1 MAETTEIMTRVTADT
16 RGFKKG
22 MSDVGRSLL
31 MAGGKVSR
39 FGTAMNANFRAITLG
54 ATAVG
59 AGLTA
64 GFLKDASELFIE
76 FNDTLVRTQAVMNT
90 TAGEAVVLEK
100 TIRAIGANTRFT
112 ATQAAQ
118 AAEVLA
124 IAGVSFNEMV
134 DDEVIDKLVKFAI
147 AGGVDIETA
156 TTIGVASVKAF
167 RMEIGDLDKA
177 TDVLV
182 QTFTSANVD
191 IVTLG
196 EAMKFVAPVA
206 AAAGVGI
213 EETAAAIGALGNA
226 GLRGTVAGTGL
237 RMAINKLL
245 KPTFDARKVINDLN
259 LDVFVLSDAG
269 VAANQALKATMNQMA
284 ITTRITE
291 RLSME
296 VKGLQSELNDLA
308 MEERKNTLA
317 ISEIRFRAAQQ
328 NRDLNESELDQ
339 IRRLELAN
347 DNLNITTQ
355 KRTLELMETSGAMKK
370 AEARQESLKETG
382 DSLLKTV
389 EMQTTGLTSLTDL
402 LHQMRDANITAAQA
416 LEIFGVRG
424 GTAVLSLNSQVDA
437 FDKLAAANYLAEGR
451 TVRFAETLQKSSYE
465 AMRVFKSQVEEAS
478 LSLGVHFVRALFDME
493 AAGEKSSGVI
503 SDFGKTLNEPGGLV
517 EQLTPQVVELAN
529 TLKENLP
536 EAIDTLVTTIPLFLE
551 VLQAVA
557 TSLPTFAKIGKVLVA
572 LVTPFVRLFG
582 LFTDFAQ
589 AIADFVAD
597 PSVGGLIKIFSTLFH
612 LVLEAIVVF
621 SGIGYVFRVLG
632 VYFEDTNESLSNM
645 FHLIADLSG
654 IFKGFTKILTMGLKP
669 LVKGQKGFK
678 AIDDAAGPL
687 TKKLQELQNIL
698 PGLRR
703 MFPKTNP
710 LTRGLKRIDDILA
723 SLVKRA
729 RDFGGWLKKLPGIKQ
744 IVGLRAKL
752 RDPRSAGQINN
763 SNLATARWAEGGGF
777 QKGQTMESMGIPKLA
792 TGGIV
797 TAPTFAQVGEA
808 GDEAVIPLN
817 PRVLSQIGEG
827 ITFTQPDIDLS
838 QIGITVNQPDMDLSQ
853 IGEGITFT
861 QPKMDLS
868 QIGITVTQPKMD
880 FSQIGEGITVTQPDI
895 DLNQEQ
901 STIQTLSKL
910 LKGISDSR
918 QEQIE
923 PVQEQLNTRVLTQ
936 IGEGITVTQPE
947 QIEPVQEQL
956 NTKELSKLLKGISV
970 TQPEQE
976 PVQEQLNTRAL
987 SQIASSI
994 GEGITVTQQEQLNT
1008 RALSQFGEGMG
1019 DLRRYL
1025 GRAPEPV
1032 MVRAP
1037 EPVKMKAPE
1046 PVKVEVDFIRERK
1059 QKKSSD
1065 TVINVNLG
1073 GITITGDNQD
1083 KDAIKRMMEREL
1095 PRIISRSVRSG
1106 ASGSI

>member
-1 MAETTEIMTRVTADT
+1 MVETTEIMTRVTADT

-90 TAGEAVVLEK
+90 TAGEAMVLEK
-100 TIRAIGANTRFT
+100 TIRDIGANTRFT

-147 AGGVDIETA
+147 AGGVDIQTA

-269 VAANQALKATMNQMA
+269 MSANQALKATMNQMA

-296 VKGLQSELNDLA
+296 VKGLQNELNDLA
-308 MEERKNTLA
+308 MQERKNSLA

-328 NRDLNESELDQ
+328 NRELNESELEQ
-339 IRRLELAN
+339 VRRLELAN

-355 KRTLELMETSGAMKK
+355 RRTIELMETTSAMKK
-370 AEARQESLKETG
+370 AESRQTELKSSG
-382 DSLLKTV
+382 DELLKTV

-424 GTAVLSLNSQVDA
+424 GTAVLSLMSQVDA
-437 FDKLAAANYLAEGR
+437 FDKLAAANFQAEGR
-451 TVRFAETLQKSSYE
+451 TIRFAETLQKSSFE

-478 LSLGVHFVRALFDME
+478 LSLGIHFVRALFDME
-493 AAGEKSSGVI
+493 TQGEKSTGVI
-503 SDFGKTLNEPGGLV
+503 SEFGRTLNEPGGLV
-517 EQLTPQVVELAN
+517 EQLTPKVEQLAK

-536 EAIDTLVTTIPLFLE
+536 EAIDVLVTTIPLFLE
-551 VLQAVA
+551 VLTAIA
-557 TSLPTFAKIGKVLVA
+557 NILPTLAKVGKVMVA

-582 LFTDFAQ
+582 LFIEFAQ
-589 AIADFVAD
+589 AVADFD
-597 PSVGGLIKIFSTLFH
+597 GSLSSVVNIFSTFINLAF
-612 LVLEAIVVF
+612 EALVVF
-621 SGIGYVFRVLG
+621 SGVGYIFRVLG
-632 VYFEDTNESLSNM
+632 VYFEETNEKLSKL
-645 FHLIADLSG
+645 FHTVADFAGLAKGLSKLVFALGKG
-654 IFKGFTKILTMGLKP
+654 IRNAFTR
-669 LVKGQKGFK
+669 F
-678 AIDDAAGPL
+678 
-687 TKKLQELQNIL
+687 

-703 MFPKTNP
+703 MVGELKIVQKATKLFDDALKGIIRTADRVKDALRNLPIVKQ
-710 LTRGLKRIDDILA
+710 LRGFRDKLK
-723 SLVKRA
+723 
-729 RDFGGWLKKLPGIKQ
+729 
-744 IVGLRAKL
+744 
-752 RDPRSAGQINN
+752 DPRSSQQIRQANER
-763 SNLATARWAEGGGF
+763 ARRMRDAPRDEFGRITGI
-777 QKGQTMESMGIPKLA
+777 ESGPLTKLA
-792 TGGIV
+792 KGGLV
-797 TAPTFAQVGEA
+797 QKATVAMVGEA
-808 GDEAVIPLN
+808 GAEAVIPLTTK
-817 PRVLSQIGEG
+817 VLSQIGEG
-827 ITFTQPDIDLS
+827 AA
-838 QIGITVNQPDMDLSQ
+838 
-853 IGEGITFT
+853 
-861 QPKMDLS
+861 
-868 QIGITVTQPKMD
+868 
-880 FSQIGEGITVTQPDI
+880 
-895 DLNQEQ
+895 
-901 STIQTLSKL
+901 
-910 LKGISDSR
+910 KGIQVDKSR
-918 QEQIE
+918 
-923 PVQEQLNTRVLTQ
+923 
-936 IGEGITVTQPE
+936 G
-947 QIEPVQEQL
+947 
-956 NTKELSKLLKGISV
+956 
-970 TQPEQE
+970 
-976 PVQEQLNTRAL
+976 
-987 SQIASSI
+987 
-994 GEGITVTQQEQLNT
+994 
-1008 RALSQFGEGMG
+1008 
-1019 DLRRYL
+1019 
-1025 GRAPEPV
+1025 
-1032 MVRAP
+1032 
-1037 EPVKMKAPE
+1037 
-1046 PVKVEVDFIRERK
+1046 
-1059 QKKSSD
+1059 D

-1073 GITITGDNQD
+1073 DINIRGDNQD
-1083 KDAIKRMMEREL
+1083 SASIKRMMEREL

-1106 ASGSI
+1106 ASGTI

>member
-54 ATAVG
+54 ASAVG

-64 GFLKDASELFIE
+64 GFLKQSSELFIE

-90 TAGEAVVLEK
+90 TAGEAMVLEK
-100 TIRAIGANTRFT
+100 TIRDIGANTRFT

-147 AGGVDIETA
+147 AGGVDIQTA

-206 AAAGVGI
+206 AAAGIGI

-269 VAANQALKATMNQMA
+269 MSANQALKATMNQMA

-308 MEERKNTLA
+308 LQERKNSLA

-328 NRDLNESELDQ
+328 NRELNESELEQ

-347 DNLNITTQ
+347 ENLNITTQ
-355 KRTLELMETSGAMKK
+355 KRNIELMETTSAMKR
-370 AEARQESLKETG
+370 AETRQSELKSSG
-382 DSLLKTV
+382 DELLKTV

-402 LHQMRDANITAAQA
+402 LHQMRDANMTAAQA
-416 LEIFGVRG
+416 LEVFGVRG
-424 GTAVLSLNSQVDA
+424 GTAVLSLMSQVDA
-437 FDKLAAANYLAEGR
+437 FDKLTAANFQAEGR
-451 TVRFAETLQKSSYE
+451 TIQFAETLQKSSFE

-478 LSLGVHFVRALFDME
+478 LALGVHFVRALFDME
-493 AAGEKSSGVI
+493 YQGQKTNGVI

-517 EQLTPQVVELAN
+517 EQLTPQVIELAKS
-529 TLKENLP
+529 LKESLP
-536 EAIDTLVTTIPLFLE
+536 QAIDTLVTTIPLFLE
-551 VLQAVA
+551 VLTAIA
-557 TSLPTFAKIGKVLVA
+557 NILPTLAKVGKVMVA
-572 LVTPFVRLFG
+572 LVTPFIRLFG
-582 LFTDFAQ
+582 LFIEFAQ
-589 AIADFVAD
+589 AVADFD
-597 PSVGGLIKIFSTLFH
+597 GSLSSVVNIFSTLIN
-612 LVLEAIVVF
+612 LVFEAMVVF
-621 SGIGYVFRVLG
+621 SGVGYVFRVLG
-632 VYFEDTNESLSNM
+632 VYFEETNEKLSNL
-645 FHLIADLSG
+645 FHTVADFAGLA
-654 IFKGFTKILTMGLKP
+654 KGLTKIVLGLG
-669 LVKGQKGFK
+669 KGIAK
-678 AIDDAAGPL
+678 AF
-687 TKKLQELQNIL
+687 TRF

-703 MFPKTNP
+703 MV
-710 LTRGLKRIDDILA
+710 GELKIVRKATQLFDDALKGVVRTADRVKSALA
-723 SLVKRA
+723 N
-729 RDFGGWLKKLPGIKQ
+729 LPIIKQ
-744 IVGLRAKL
+744 LRGFRDKL
-752 RDPRSAGQINN
+752 MDPRSSQQIAQANER
-763 SNLATARWAEGGGF
+763 ARRMRDAPRDELGRITGIEGGPL
-777 QKGQTMESMGIPKLA
+777 TKLA
-792 TGGIV
+792 KGGLV
-797 TAPTFAQVGEA
+797 QKATVAMVGEA
-808 GDEAVIPLN
+808 GAEAVIPLTTK
-817 PRVLSQIGEG
+817 VLSQIGEG
-827 ITFTQPDIDLS
+827 AA
-838 QIGITVNQPDMDLSQ
+838 
-853 IGEGITFT
+853 
-861 QPKMDLS
+861 
-868 QIGITVTQPKMD
+868 
-880 FSQIGEGITVTQPDI
+880 
-895 DLNQEQ
+895 
-901 STIQTLSKL
+901 
-910 LKGISDSR
+910 KGIQIDKSR
-918 QEQIE
+918 
-923 PVQEQLNTRVLTQ
+923 
-936 IGEGITVTQPE
+936 G
-947 QIEPVQEQL
+947 
-956 NTKELSKLLKGISV
+956 
-970 TQPEQE
+970 
-976 PVQEQLNTRAL
+976 
-987 SQIASSI
+987 
-994 GEGITVTQQEQLNT
+994 
-1008 RALSQFGEGMG
+1008 
-1019 DLRRYL
+1019 
-1025 GRAPEPV
+1025 
-1032 MVRAP
+1032 
-1037 EPVKMKAPE
+1037 
-1046 PVKVEVDFIRERK
+1046 
-1059 QKKSSD
+1059 D

-1073 GITITGDNQD
+1073 DINITGDNQD
-1083 KDAIKRMMEREL
+1083 SASIKRMMEREL

-1106 ASGSI
+1106 ASGVI

>member
-54 ATAVG
+54 ASAVG

-64 GFLKDASELFIE
+64 GFLKQSSELFIE

-90 TAGEAVVLEK
+90 TAGEAMILEK
-100 TIRAIGANTRFT
+100 TIRDIGANTRFT

-147 AGGVDIETA
+147 AGGVDIQTA

-269 VAANQALKATMNQMA
+269 MSANQALKATMNQMA

-308 MEERKNTLA
+308 IQERKNSLA

-328 NRDLNESELDQ
+328 NRELNESELDQ

-347 DNLNITTQ
+347 ENLNITTQ
-355 KRTLELMETSGAMKK
+355 KRNIELMETTSSMKK
-370 AEARQESLKETG
+370 AEARQSELKASG
-382 DSLLKTV
+382 DALLKTV

-424 GTAVLSLNSQVDA
+424 GTAVLSLMSQVDA
-437 FDKLAAANYLAEGR
+437 FDKLAAANFQAEGR
-451 TVRFAETLQKSSYE
+451 TIRFAETLQKSSFE

-478 LSLGVHFVRALFDME
+478 LALGVHFVRALFDME
-493 AAGEKSSGVI
+493 YQGEKTNGVI

-517 EQLTPQVVELAN
+517 EQLTPQVIELAN
-529 TLKENLP
+529 TLRDNLP
-536 EAIDTLVTTIPLFLE
+536 KAIDTLVTTIPLFLE
-551 VLQAVA
+551 VLTAIARVI
-557 TSLPTFAKIGKVLVA
+557 PTLAKIGKVLVA

-582 LFTDFAQ
+582 LFVDFAQ
-589 AIADFVAD
+589 AVADFVAN
-597 PSVGGLIKIFSTLFH
+597 PSWSGLFDIFKTLVNFA
-612 LVLEAIVVF
+612 LEAVVVF
-621 SGIGYVFRVLG
+621 SGVGYVFRVLG
-632 VYFEDTNESLSNM
+632 VYFEDTNERLSNM
-645 FHLIADLSG
+645 FHFLADVSG
-654 IFKGFTKILTMGLKP
+654 LFKALKVAVFKLGKP
-669 LVKGQKGFK
+669 LKEGAKGFK

-687 TKKLQELQNIL
+687 TRKLQEIENIF

-703 MFPKTNP
+703 MLPKNNP
-710 LTRGLKRIDDILA
+710 LRTGLKAIDDLLKGIVNKA
-723 SLVKRA
+723 KA
-729 RDFGGWLKKLPGIKQ
+729 FGDSLKKMPGLKQ
-744 IVGLRAKL
+744 VLGFRKKL
-752 RDPRSAGQINN
+752 LDPRSSSQIAQ
-763 SNLATARWAEGGGF
+763 SNERRRRMLAAPRDGGRITSIEGGPLPKMAEGGIV
-777 QKGQTMESMGIPKLA
+777 QKA
-792 TGGIV
+792 TV
-797 TAPTFAQVGEA
+797 ALVGEA
-808 GDEAVIPLN
+808 GAEAVIPLTTK
-817 PRVLSQIGEG
+817 VLSQIGEG
-827 ITFTQPDIDLS
+827 AS
-838 QIGITVNQPDMDLSQ
+838 
-853 IGEGITFT
+853 
-861 QPKMDLS
+861 
-868 QIGITVTQPKMD
+868 
-880 FSQIGEGITVTQPDI
+880 
-895 DLNQEQ
+895 
-901 STIQTLSKL
+901 
-910 LKGISDSR
+910 KGIQVDKSR
-918 QEQIE
+918 
-923 PVQEQLNTRVLTQ
+923 
-936 IGEGITVTQPE
+936 G
-947 QIEPVQEQL
+947 
-956 NTKELSKLLKGISV
+956 
-970 TQPEQE
+970 
-976 PVQEQLNTRAL
+976 
-987 SQIASSI
+987 
-994 GEGITVTQQEQLNT
+994 
-1008 RALSQFGEGMG
+1008 
-1019 DLRRYL
+1019 
-1025 GRAPEPV
+1025 
-1032 MVRAP
+1032 
-1037 EPVKMKAPE
+1037 
-1046 PVKVEVDFIRERK
+1046 
-1059 QKKSSD
+1059 D

-1073 GITITGDNQD
+1073 DINITGDNQD
-1083 KDAIKRMMEREL
+1083 SASIKRMMEKEL
-1095 PRIISRSVRSG
+1095 PKIISRSVRSG
-1106 ASGSI
+1106 ASGVI

>member
-1 MAETTEIMTRVTADT
+1 MVETTEIMTRVTADT

-90 TAGEAVVLEK
+90 TADEAMVLEK
-100 TIRAIGANTRFT
+100 TIRDIGANTRFT

-147 AGGVDIETA
+147 AGGVDIQTA

-191 IVTLG
+191 VVTLG

-269 VAANQALKATMNQMA
+269 MSANQALKATMNQMA

-296 VKGLQSELNDLA
+296 VKGLQNELNDLA
-308 MEERKNTLA
+308 MQERKNSLA
-317 ISEIRFRAAQQ
+317 ISEIRLRAAQQ
-328 NRDLNESELDQ
+328 NRELNESELEQ
-339 IRRLELAN
+339 VRRLELAN
-347 DNLNITTQ
+347 DSLNITTQ
-355 KRTLELMETSGAMKK
+355 KRTIELMETTSAMKK
-370 AEARQESLKETG
+370 AESRQTELKSSG
-382 DSLLKTV
+382 DELLKTV

-424 GTAVLSLNSQVDA
+424 GTAVLSLMSQVDA
-437 FDKLAAANYLAEGR
+437 FDKLAAANFQAEGR
-451 TVRFAETLQKSSYE
+451 TIRFAETLQKSSFE

-478 LSLGVHFVRALFDME
+478 LSLGIHFVRALFDME
-493 AAGEKSSGVI
+493 TQGEKSTGVI
-503 SDFGKTLNEPGGLV
+503 SEFGRTLNEPGGLV
-517 EQLTPQVVELAN
+517 EQLTPKVEQLAK

-536 EAIDTLVTTIPLFLE
+536 QAIDVLVTTIPLFLE
-551 VLQAVA
+551 VLTAIA
-557 TSLPTFAKIGKVLVA
+557 NILPTLAKIGKVMVA
-572 LVTPFVRLFG
+572 LVTPFIRLFG
-582 LFTDFAQ
+582 LFVEFAQ
-589 AIADFVAD
+589 AVADFD
-597 PSVGGLIKIFSTLFH
+597 GSLSSVVNIFSTLIN
-612 LVLEAIVVF
+612 LVFEAMVVF
-621 SGIGYVFRVLG
+621 SGVGYVFRVLG
-632 VYFEDTNESLSNM
+632 VYFEETNEKLSNL
-645 FHLIADLSG
+645 FHTVADFAGLA
-654 IFKGFTKILTMGLKP
+654 KGLTKIVFALG
-669 LVKGQKGFK
+669 KGISK
-678 AIDDAAGPL
+678 AF
-687 TKKLQELQNIL
+687 TRF

-703 MFPKTNP
+703 MV
-710 LTRGLKRIDDILA
+710 GELKIVQKATKLFDDALKGIIRTADRVKSALA
-723 SLVKRA
+723 N
-729 RDFGGWLKKLPGIKQ
+729 LPIIKQ
-744 IVGLRAKL
+744 LRGFRDKL
-752 RDPRSAGQINN
+752 MDPRSSQQIAQANER
-763 SNLATARWAEGGGF
+763 ARRMRNAPRDEFGRITGI
-777 QKGQTMESMGIPKLA
+777 ESGPLTKLA
-792 TGGIV
+792 KGGLV
-797 TAPTFAQVGEA
+797 QKATVAMVGEA
-808 GDEAVIPLN
+808 GAEAVIPLTTK
-817 PRVLSQIGEG
+817 VLSQIGEG
-827 ITFTQPDIDLS
+827 AA
-838 QIGITVNQPDMDLSQ
+838 
-853 IGEGITFT
+853 
-861 QPKMDLS
+861 
-868 QIGITVTQPKMD
+868 
-880 FSQIGEGITVTQPDI
+880 
-895 DLNQEQ
+895 
-901 STIQTLSKL
+901 
-910 LKGISDSR
+910 KGIQIDKSR
-918 QEQIE
+918 
-923 PVQEQLNTRVLTQ
+923 
-936 IGEGITVTQPE
+936 G
-947 QIEPVQEQL
+947 
-956 NTKELSKLLKGISV
+956 
-970 TQPEQE
+970 
-976 PVQEQLNTRAL
+976 
-987 SQIASSI
+987 
-994 GEGITVTQQEQLNT
+994 
-1008 RALSQFGEGMG
+1008 
-1019 DLRRYL
+1019 
-1025 GRAPEPV
+1025 
-1032 MVRAP
+1032 
-1037 EPVKMKAPE
+1037 
-1046 PVKVEVDFIRERK
+1046 
-1059 QKKSSD
+1059 D

-1073 GITITGDNQD
+1073 DINITGDNQD
-1083 KDAIKRMMEREL
+1083 SASIKRMMEREL

-1106 ASGSI
+1106 ASGVI